1 MSQFVV
7 SARKYRPATFDE
19 VIGQNHVAKTLK
31 NALQTDHLAHAFLFC
46 GPRGVGKTT
55 CARILAKVINCENTT
70 DKVTPCNQ
78 CSSCLSFAENAS
90 FNIFELDAAS
100 NNSVEHIRNLN
111 EQVRFRPQQG
121 THKVFIIDEV
131 HMLSTQAFNAFLKT
145 LEEPPP
151 YAIFILATTEKH
163 KILPTILSRCQIFD
177 FKRIQPEDIVK
188 QLVSISNKEGKEADV
203 EALHQIALKAD
214 GAMRDALSIYDKVAS
229 ASDGRI
235 TYQEVV
241 KNLNILDYDYFFR
254 TIDACLRSDLTE
266 SLLIL
271 DEIIKNG
278 FESEQFIQGLSG
290 HIRDLLVSKDPKT
303 IQLME
308 GSNELKKRYY
318 YQSQASKASFLLSG
332 LNILNGCDLS
342 LPRATNKRL
351 QVELALAKLCY
362 LPNLTSSNVF
372 EESIEKKTP
381 DLSDN
386 EPDQS
391 IAKPETSS
399 FKEKNEK
406 AITVSSSKEPMEV
419 KPDPA
424 IIPQD
429 EDIPLIGVNLA
440 ANLDVIKQKIRS
452 EEASKKEAQSKL
464 NQNNVQAFWN
474 KYIEDHNSNS
484 FQAAMRHTILSLDGK
499 KLKVIAPS
507 PIVQGLVKQEPAL
520 MDGIRKEFGTPD
532 LTLEV
537 IIDKDAFP
545 DYEED
550 EKVKTYYSRTEAYQE
565 MMKINPKF
573 AEFVKTFDLKLDE
586 KN

>member
-7 SARKYRPATFDE
+7 SARKYRPTSFDE

-70 DKVTPCNQ
+70 DKVTPCNE
-78 CSSCLSFAENAS
+78 CSSCLSFADNAS

-151 YAIFILATTEKH
+151 YAVFILATTEKH

-177 FKRIQPEDIVK
+177 FKRIQPDDIIK
-188 QLVSISNKEGKEADV
+188 QLQSIGIKEGKEADE

-229 ASDGRI
+229 ASNEKI
-235 TYQEVV
+235 TYQDVV
-241 KNLNILDYDYFFR
+241 KNLNILDYDYFFKC
-254 TIDACLRSDLTE
+254 IEACLRSDLTQ

-271 DEIIKNG
+271 DSVIKNG
-278 FESEQFIQGLSG
+278 FESEQFIQGLAG

-303 IQLME
+303 IHLME

-318 YQSQASKASFLLSG
+318 NQSVSSKESFLLSG
-332 LNILNGCDLS
+332 LNILNSCDLS
-342 LPRATNKRL
+342 LPRASNKRL

-362 LPNLTSSNVF
+362 LPGLQKLEMF
-372 EESIEKKTP
+372 EETVEKKTP
-381 DLSDN
+381 DPTLETLS
-386 EPDQS
+386 
-391 IAKPETSS
+391 APED
-399 FKEKNEK
+399 
-406 AITVSSSKEPMEV
+406 AAVSSVIENKPKENEV
-419 KPDPA
+419 RTINNPDEAPVT
-424 IIPQD
+424 PKEETT
-429 EDIPLIGVNLA
+429 EDIPTVGSNLWSNLA
-440 ANLDVIKQKIRS
+440 LIKERIRS
-452 EEASKKEAQSKL
+452 EEASKKKA
-464 NQNNVQAFWN
+464 QNNLSQENVESFWN
-474 KYIEDHNSNS
+474 AYVSNHSSNS
-484 FQAAMRHTILSLDGK
+484 FQAGMKHTILNLDGK
-499 KLKVIAPS
+499 KLTVYAPS
-507 PIVQGLVKQEPAL
+507 PVVQGLVKQEPAL

-532 LTLEV
+532 LILDV
-537 IIDKDAFP
+537 IIDKDQFP
-545 DYEED
+545 DYEEE
-550 EKVKTYYSRTEAYQE
+550 EKIKTYYSRTEAYQE
-565 MMKINPKF
+565 LVKINPKF
-573 AEFVKTFDLKLDE
+573 ADFVKAFDLKLDE